1 MDGSV
6 MCNVIFLKCVTLLL
20 PNFSC
25 FLNNISAQ
33 IISPKLLK
41 TVHSFC
47 LFWCKII
54 AQAFCHAGCH
64 SSSTTVQDFVEALPL
79 HDKEGSINFCDFP
92 QCSVVPLS

>member
-6 MCNVIFLKCVTLLL
+6 MCNVIFLKCVALLL

-33 IISPKLLK
+33 IISFKLLK

-47 LFWCKII
+47 LFWCSILPKSLPRRRFVMRDAILPQQQCRI
-54 AQAFCHAGCH
+54 SLKRCLC
-64 SSSTTVQDFVEALPL
+64 TT
-79 HDKEGSINFCDFP
+79 KK
-92 QCSVVPLS
+92 VVV